1 MAVGA
6 IAAVE
11 AAGKTPGKDITIV
24 SIDGTRDALQAIIDG
39 KMGATV
45 ECNPRFGPKA
55 FETLA
60 AYAKGETIPAWV
72 KNEDKFF
79 DAGNAKTEIA
89 NAY

>member
-1 MAVGA
+1 
-6 IAAVE
+6 
-11 AAGKTPGKDITIV
+11 
-24 SIDGTRDALQAIIDG
+24 
-39 KMGATV
+39 MGATV

-60 AYAKGETIPAWV
+60 AYAKGETISAWV

-79 DAGNAKTEIA
+79 DASNAKTEIA